1 MGSLQAL
8 EWSVAYPDQVDRM
21 ISVIGMGESDPWTIA
36 TLQQWANPIMAD
48 PHWNNGDYYGGE
60 APTMNVTQAIMSI
73 TLQAQHP
80 LIFNQLNA
88 ASSAKEEGPLHN
100 IRNNFAALEQLEGLA
115 GARTSYADA
124 NHILYLVR
132 ANQLFMAGHGES
144 LEAGLSRV
152 KADTLFLPAANDLLL
167 QPYLAKRAYDILKQH
182 GNNTDYEEIQGPWG
196 HLDGVFT
203 ISSKAEKI
211 RLFLQ

>member
-36 TLQQWANPIMAD
+36 TLQQWANPIIAD
-48 PHWNNGDYYGGE
+48 PHWNNGNYYGGE
-60 APTMNVTQAIMSI
+60 APTVGVTQAIMSI

-88 ASSAKEEGPLHN
+88 GSSAKENAPLHN
-100 IRNNFAALEQLEGLA
+100 IRSNFNAVEQLKALA
-115 GARTSYADA
+115 SARAAYADA

-144 LEAGLSRV
+144 LEAGLARV
-152 KADTLFLPAANDLLL
+152 KAATLFLPAANDLLL
-167 QPYLAKRAYDILKQH
+167 QPYLAQRAYKILQQQGK
-182 GNNTDYEEIQGPWG
+182 TTAYEEIQGPWG

-211 RLFLQ
+211 REFLQ